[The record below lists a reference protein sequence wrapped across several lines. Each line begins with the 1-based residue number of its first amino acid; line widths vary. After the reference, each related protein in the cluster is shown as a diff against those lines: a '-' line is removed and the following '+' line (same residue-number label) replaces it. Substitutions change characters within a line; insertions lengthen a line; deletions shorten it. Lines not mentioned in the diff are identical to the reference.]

1 MKTGG
6 LTPRMISDWLRYKF
20 DNLMSRGTGA
30 LIASLFVLSIVMI
43 LAVALFVHLL
53 SPEGRVTPVGQ
64 LFWMGLLR
72 TLDPGTM
79 GGDIGSPT
87 FLAGMFAVTVGGIFV
102 VSTLIGILSSGL
114 EGRIAELRK
123 GRSVVVERNH
133 TVVLGWSPQIFTI
146 ISELAEANANQG
158 RSCIAVL
165 ADRDKVEMEDEI
177 RARISSTHNTHVV
190 CRSGSPMD
198 LNDIEIVNPHEAR
211 AIIVLPPEN
220 EDSDVNVIKSVLAL
234 VNNPQRRL
242 DYYHIVASIRS
253 AQNMEAA
260 RLVARDEACLILA
273 DDLISR
279 IIAQTC
285 RQSGLSVI
293 YHELL
298 DFQGDEIYLQAE
310 RSLVGKSFAES
321 LFAYEDS
328 AVIGLLLQDG
338 GVCLNPPMETRIGPN
353 DQVIAI
359 SRDDDTV
366 IVSDGHKYEVNDAA
380 IKMFSPRTYSPER
393 TLVLGW
399 NQRAPTFIRELDRYV
414 VPGSQV
420 TIVGDDD
427 ADQMRLECE
436 CDGLLNQTVTFS
448 YGDVTNRRTLD
459 RLDIPAYQ
467 HVILLSDI
475 GRHDPQQAD
484 ARTLVTLLHLRDIAE
499 RTGHRFSIVSEILD
513 LRNRELAEVAHV
525 DDFIVSNR
533 LISLILAQI
542 SENKHLME
550 VFNDLFNP
558 EGSEIYLKH
567 AEDYVQLG
575 VPLNFYTLLE
585 SARRRNEVAIGYRL
599 RAEANDSALGYGL
612 HINPRKSDLV
622 TFSEGDRV
630 VVLAES

>member
-1 MKTGG
+1 MARTK
-6 LTPRMISDWLRYKF
+6 ISDWLRYKF

-30 LIASLFVLSIVMI
+30 LIASLFVLSMLMI
-43 LAVALFVHLL
+43 LSVALVVHLL
-53 SPEGRVTPVGQ
+53 SPDGRATPLGQ
-64 LFWMGLLR
+64 LVWMGLLR

-79 GGDIGSPT
+79 GGDVGSPT
-87 FLAGMFAVTVGGIFV
+87 FLAGMFAITIGGIFV

-114 EGRIAELRK
+114 DNRLEELRK
-123 GRSVVVERNH
+123 GRSVVVEHNH
-133 TVVLGWSPQIFTI
+133 TVVLGWSSQIFTI

-158 RSCIAVL
+158 RSCIAIL
-165 ADRDKVEMEDEI
+165 AEKDKVEMEDEI
-177 RARISSTHNTHVV
+177 HARMPSTHNTHVV

-211 AIIVLPPEN
+211 AIIVLSPET
-220 EDSDVNVIKSVLAL
+220 EDTDAHVIKSVLAL
-234 VNNPQRRL
+234 VNNPQRRT
-242 DYYHIVASIRS
+242 DNYHIVASIRS

-260 RLVARDEACLILA
+260 RLVARDEACLVLV
-273 DDLISR
+273 DDLIAR

-293 YHELL
+293 YNELL
-298 DFQGDEIYLQAE
+298 DFQGDEIYIQTE
-310 RSLVGKSFAES
+310 RSLVGKTFAES
-321 LFAYEDS
+321 LFAYDDS
-328 AVIGLLLQDG
+328 AVIGLLLEDG
-338 GVCLNPPMETRIGPN
+338 GVRLNPPMDTCIGPQ

-366 IVSDGHKYEVNDAA
+366 VVSGMHTFKVDETA
-380 IKMFSPRTYSPER
+380 IRLALPHTHAPER

-399 NQRAPTFIRELDRYV
+399 NQRAPTLIRELDRYV
-414 VPGSQV
+414 APGSQV

-427 ADQMRLECE
+427 EAQMRQECE
-436 CDGLLNQTVTFS
+436 CEALVNQMVSFS
-448 YGDVTNRRTLD
+448 FGDATNRRILD
-459 RLDIPAYQ
+459 RLDIASYQ

-499 RTGHRFSIVSEILD
+499 RTGHKFSIVSEILD
-513 LRNRELAEVAHV
+513 LRNRELAEVTHV
-525 DDFIVSNR
+525 DDFIVSDR
-533 LISLILAQI
+533 LVSLLLAQI

-558 EGSEIYLKH
+558 QGSEIYLKH
-567 AEDYVQLG
+567 VEDYVQLG
-575 VPLNFYTLLE
+575 LPLNFYTLLE
-585 SARRRNEVAIGYRL
+585 AARQRGEVAIGYRL
-599 RAEANDSALGYGL
+599 RADANDAALGYGL

>member
-1 MKTGG
+1 MARTK
-6 LTPRMISDWLRYKF
+6 ISDWLRYKF

-30 LIASLFVLSIVMI
+30 LIASLSVLSILMI
-43 LAVALFVHLL
+43 LTVALFVHLL
-53 SPEGRVTPVGQ
+53 SPEGRTTPLGQ

-79 GGDIGSPT
+79 GGDIGSPY
-87 FLAGMFAVTVGGIFV
+87 FLAGMFTVTIGGIFI

-114 EGRIAELRK
+114 EGRLGELRK
-123 GRSVVVERNH
+123 GRSVVVEKNH

-158 RSCIAVL
+158 RSCIAIL
-165 ADRDKVEMEDEI
+165 AEKDKVEMEDEI
-177 RARISSTHNTHVV
+177 RSRIPSARNTHIV

-198 LNDIEIVNPHEAR
+198 LNDIDIVNPHEAR
-211 AIIVLPPEN
+211 SVIVLSPGI
-220 EDSDVNVIKSVLAL
+220 EDSDANVIKSVLAL
-234 VNNPQRRL
+234 VNNPGRRL
-242 DYYHIVASIRS
+242 DHYHIVASIRS

-260 RLVARDEACLILA
+260 RLVAREEACLILA
-273 DDLISR
+273 DDLIAR

-298 DFQGDEIYLQAE
+298 DFQGDEIYIQSE
-310 RSLVGKSFAES
+310 GSLEGKTFAES
-321 LFAYEDS
+321 LFAYDDS
-328 AVIGLLLQDG
+328 AVIGLLLQEG
-338 GVCLNPPMETRIGPN
+338 GVRLNPPMETCIGPN

-366 IVSDGHKYEVNDAA
+366 IVSNKHSYDINEAA
-380 IKMFSPRTYSPER
+380 IRMFSARTHAPER

-399 NQRAPTFIRELDRYV
+399 NQRAPMFIRELDRYV

-427 ADQMRLECE
+427 EAQMRLECE
-436 CDGLLNQTVTFS
+436 CEDLVNQTIAFS
-448 YGDVTNRRTLD
+448 YGDVTNRRILD
-459 RLDIPAYQ
+459 RLDIPSFQ
-467 HVILLSDI
+467 HVILLSDT

-499 RTGHRFSIVSEILD
+499 RTGHKFSIVSEILD
-513 LRNRELAEVAHV
+513 LRNRELAEVTHV
-525 DDFIVSNR
+525 DDFIVSDR
-533 LISLILAQI
+533 LVSLILAQI

-558 EGSEIYLKH
+558 EGSEIYLKRV
-567 AEDYVQLG
+567 EDYVQLG

-585 SARRRNEVAIGYRL
+585 AARRRNEVAIGYRL
-599 RAEANDSALGYGL
+599 LADANEAALGYGL

-630 VVLAES
+630 VVLADS

>member
-1 MKTGG
+1 MART
-6 LTPRMISDWLRYKF
+6 TISDWLRYKF

-30 LIASLFVLSIVMI
+30 LMASLFVLSIAMI
-43 LAVALFVHLL
+43 LTVALFVHLL
-53 SPEGRVTPVGQ
+53 SPEGRATPLGQ

-79 GGDIGSPT
+79 GGDIGSPP
-87 FLAGMFAVTVGGIFV
+87 FLAGMFAVTIGGIFI

-114 EGRIAELRK
+114 EGRLDELRK
-123 GRSVVVERNH
+123 GRSVVVERKH
-133 TVVLGWSPQIFTI
+133 TVVLGWSPQVFTI

-158 RSCIAVL
+158 RSCIAIL
-165 ADRDKVEMEDEI
+165 AERDKVEMEDEI
-177 RARISSTHNTHVV
+177 RARIPSTHNTRVV

-211 AIIVLPPEN
+211 SIIVLPPEA
-220 EDSDVNVIKSVLAL
+220 EDSDANIIKSVLAL
-234 VNNPQRRL
+234 VNNPHRRA
-242 DYYHIVASIRS
+242 DHYHIVASIRS
-253 AQNMEAA
+253 AQNMEVA

-273 DDLISR
+273 DILIAR

-298 DFQGDEIYLQAE
+298 DFQGDEIYIQAE

-321 LFAYEDS
+321 LFVYEDS
-328 AVIGLLLQDG
+328 AVIGLLLEGDG
-338 GVCLNPPMETRIGPN
+338 VRLNPPMETCIGPN

-366 IVSDGHKYEVNDAA
+366 IVTEKPIYAVNEVA
-380 IKMFSPRTYSPER
+380 ISMFLPRTHVPER

-414 VPGSQV
+414 APGSQV

-427 ADQMRLECE
+427 EAQMRLECE
-436 CDGLLNQTVTFS
+436 CEGLVNQAVTFS
-448 YGDVTNRRTLD
+448 YGDTTNRRILD
-459 RLDIPAYQ
+459 RLDIPSYQ

-499 RTGHRFSIVSEILD
+499 KTGHRFSIVSEILD
-513 LRNRELAEVAHV
+513 LRNRELAEVTHV
-525 DDFIVSNR
+525 DDFIVSDR
-533 LISLILAQI
+533 LVSLLLAQI

-567 AEDYVQLG
+567 VEDYVQLG

-599 RAEANDSALGYGL
+599 RADANEAALGYGL

>member
-1 MKTGG
+1 MARTK
-6 LTPRMISDWLRYKF
+6 ISDWLRYKF

-30 LIASLFVLSIVMI
+30 LIASLFVLSMLMI
-43 LAVALFVHLL
+43 LSVALVVHLL
-53 SPEGRVTPVGQ
+53 SPDGRATPLGQ
-64 LFWMGLLR
+64 LVWMGLLR

-79 GGDIGSPT
+79 GGDVGSPT
-87 FLAGMFAVTVGGIFV
+87 FLAGMFAITIGGIFV

-114 EGRIAELRK
+114 DNRLEELRK
-123 GRSVVVERNH
+123 GRSVVVEHNH
-133 TVVLGWSPQIFTI
+133 TVVLGWSSQIFTI

-158 RSCIAVL
+158 RSCIAIL
-165 ADRDKVEMEDEI
+165 AEKDKVEMEDEI
-177 RARISSTHNTHVV
+177 HARMPSTHNTHVV

-211 AIIVLPPEN
+211 AIIVLSPET
-220 EDSDVNVIKSVLAL
+220 EDTDAHVIKSVLAL
-234 VNNPQRRL
+234 VNNPQRRT
-242 DYYHIVASIRS
+242 DNYHIVASIRS

-260 RLVARDEACLILA
+260 RLVARDEACLVLV
-273 DDLISR
+273 DDLIAR

-293 YHELL
+293 YNELL
-298 DFQGDEIYLQAE
+298 DFQGDEIYIQAE
-310 RSLVGKSFAES
+310 SSLVGKTFAES

-328 AVIGLLLQDG
+328 TVIGLFQKDG
-338 GVCLNPPMETRIGPN
+338 VRLNPPMDTCIGPQ

-366 IVSDGHKYEVNDAA
+366 IVSGRHTFEINETA
-380 IKMFSPRTYSPER
+380 IRMASPRTHAPER

-399 NQRAPTFIRELDRYV
+399 NQRAPTLIRELDRYV
-414 VPGSQV
+414 APGSQV
-420 TIVGDDD
+420 TILGDDD
-427 ADQMRLECE
+427 EAQMRQECE
-436 CDGLLNQTVTFS
+436 CEGLVNQMVSFS
-448 YGDVTNRRTLD
+448 FGDATNRRTLD
-459 RLDIPAYQ
+459 RLDISSYQ
-467 HVILLSDI
+467 HVILMSDI

-499 RTGHRFSIVSEILD
+499 RTGHKFSIVSEILD
-513 LRNRELAEVAHV
+513 LRNRELAEVTHV
-525 DDFIVSNR
+525 DDFIVSDR
-533 LISLILAQI
+533 LVSLLLAQI

-558 EGSEIYLKH
+558 QGSEIYLKH
-567 AEDYVQLG
+567 VEDYVQLG
-575 VPLNFYTLLE
+575 LPLNFYTLLE
-585 SARRRNEVAIGYRL
+585 AARQRGEVAIGYRL
-599 RAEANDSALGYGL
+599 RADANDAALGYGL

>member
-1 MKTGG
+1 MARTK
-6 LTPRMISDWLRYKF
+6 ISDWLRYKF

-43 LAVALFVHLL
+43 LTVALFVHLV
-53 SPEGRVTPVGQ
+53 SPDGRGTPLGQ
-64 LFWMGLLR
+64 LFWMGLMR

-79 GGDIGSPT
+79 GGDVGSPT
-87 FLAGMFAVTVGGIFV
+87 FLAGMFAVTLGGIFV

-114 EGRIAELRK
+114 EGRLEELRK
-123 GRSVVVERNH
+123 GRSVVVEHHH
-133 TVVLGWSPQIFTI
+133 TVVLGWSPQVFTI
-146 ISELAEANANQG
+146 ISELAEANANQS

-165 ADRDKVEMEDEI
+165 AEKDKVEMEDEI
-177 RARISSTHNTHVV
+177 RARIPFTRNTHVV

-211 AIIVLPPEN
+211 SIIVLPPET
-220 EDSDVNVIKSVLAL
+220 EDSDVNVIKCVLAL
-234 VNNPQRRL
+234 VNNPQRRK
-242 DYYHIVASIRS
+242 DQYHIVASIRS

-260 RLVARDEACLILA
+260 RLVARDEASLILV
-273 DDLISR
+273 DDLIAR

-293 YHELL
+293 YNELL
-298 DFQGDEIYLQAE
+298 DFQGDEIYIQAE
-310 RSLVGKSFAES
+310 RSLVDKSFAES

-328 AVIGLLLQDG
+328 TVIGLLLQDG
-338 GVCLNPPMETRIGPN
+338 GVRLNPPMDTCIGPG

-366 IVSDGHKYEVNDAA
+366 IVSGKHDYEINEDAIQMALPRMHA
-380 IKMFSPRTYSPER
+380 IEH

-399 NQRAPTFIRELDRYV
+399 NKRAPTLVRELDRYV

-427 ADQMRLECE
+427 EAEMRLECE
-436 CDGLLNQTVTFS
+436 CDGLVNQRITFS
-448 YGDVTNRRTLD
+448 YGDTTNRRILD
-459 RLDIPAYQ
+459 QLDIPSYQ

-499 RTGHRFSIVSEILD
+499 KTGNRFSIVSEILD
-513 LRNRELAEVAHV
+513 FRNRELAEVTHV
-525 DDFIVSNR
+525 DDFIVSDR
-533 LISLILAQI
+533 LVSLMLAQV

-550 VFNDLFNP
+550 VFKDLFNP

-567 AEDYVQLG
+567 VEDYVQLG
-575 VPLNFYTLLE
+575 LPLNFYTLLE
-585 SARRRNEVAIGYRL
+585 AARRRGEVALGYRR
-599 RAEANDSALGYGL
+599 RADANNAALGYGL

>member
-1 MKTGG
+1 MARTK
-6 LTPRMISDWLRYKF
+6 ISDWLRYKF

-30 LIASLFVLSIVMI
+30 LIASLFVLSMLMI
-43 LAVALFVHLL
+43 LTVALFVHLL
-53 SPEGRVTPVGQ
+53 SPDGRDTPLGRLV
-64 LFWMGLLR
+64 WMGLLR

-79 GGDIGSPT
+79 GGDVGSPA

-114 EGRIAELRK
+114 EGRLEELRK
-123 GRSVVVERNH
+123 GRSVVVEHHH
-133 TVVLGWSPQIFTI
+133 TVVLGWSPQVFTI

-158 RSCIAVL
+158 RSCIAIL
-165 ADRDKVEMEDEI
+165 AEKDKVEMEDEI
-177 RARISSTHNTHVV
+177 RARIPSTHNTHVV

-211 AIIVLPPEN
+211 SIIVLPPET
-220 EDSDVNVIKSVLAL
+220 EDTDANVIKSVLAL
-234 VNNPQRRL
+234 VNNPRRREEK
-242 DYYHIVASIRS
+242 YHIVASIRS

-260 RLVARDEACLILA
+260 RLVARDEACLILV
-273 DDLISR
+273 DDLIAR

-293 YHELL
+293 YNELL
-298 DFQGDEIYLQAE
+298 DFQGDEIYIQAE
-310 RSLVGKSFAES
+310 PSLVGKTFAES

-328 AVIGLLLQDG
+328 TLIGLLLEDG
-338 GVCLNPPMETRIGPN
+338 GVRLNPPMDTCIGPN

-359 SRDDDTV
+359 SRDDNTV
-366 IVSDGHKYEVNDAA
+366 IVSGKTSHEMNEAA
-380 IKMFSPRTYSPER
+380 ICLAAPRGHAPER

-399 NQRAPTFIRELDRYV
+399 NQRAPTLIREMDRYV
-414 VPGSQV
+414 APGSHV

-427 ADQMRLECE
+427 EAQMRVECE
-436 CDGLLNQTVTFS
+436 CEGLANQSVRFS
-448 YGDVTNRRTLD
+448 FGDATNRRTLD
-459 RLDIPAYQ
+459 RLEIPSFQ

-499 RTGHRFSIVSEILD
+499 KTGHRFSIVSEILD
-513 LRNRELAEVAHV
+513 FRNRELAEVTHV
-525 DDFIVSNR
+525 DDFIVSDR
-533 LISLILAQI
+533 LVSLLLAQV

-558 EGSEIYLKH
+558 VGSEIYLKH
-567 AEDYVQLG
+567 VEDYVQLG

-585 SARRRNEVAIGYRL
+585 ATRRRDEVAIGYRL
-599 RAEANDSALGYGL
+599 RANANDAALGYGL